1 MRRVLLLLLFAFA
14 LDVRAADVLPEVEPE
29 SVGFIPGRLGR
40 LDVFVQESI
49 AKKEVPGA
57 VVLVGH
63 SGKIVYAK
71 AFGDR
76 ALVPARERMTRDTLF
91 DMASLT
97 KPVATATSIMILI
110 ERGKL
115 TLTDTL
121 ERLLPEFDNHSKG
134 TITLEQLLRH
144 RSGLVADNPIGDYDN
159 GVNVAWNKIA
169 NLGITYQPG
178 DSYVYSDVNFLVLG
192 RIVERYSGKSL
203 DVFAEENIF
212 KPLGMKSTGFA
223 VNDRFKPDQDR
234 IAPTEPD
241 HEKMLRGTVHD
252 PRARALGGVAGH
264 AGLFSTADDMAIFA
278 QTMLNEGEAP
288 NGHRLLKPETVR
300 AMVDAGATPIRQRR
314 GLGWDVDTPHSGP
327 RGAGF
332 RKDGFGHTGFTG
344 TSLWIDRPSRTFVI
358 VLTSRLH
365 PDGKGK
371 APLALRHTVA
381 TIVAAA
387 LADRP
392 DPGALCGVDVLA
404 RSGFAPL
411 KGKRI
416 GLVTNHTG
424 LLRDGTP
431 TIDALHKAP
440 DVKLVALFSP
450 EHGIRGAVDA
460 EVSDSRDEATG
471 LPVYSLYNKTR
482 KPTPEML
489 KDVDALVY
497 DIQDI
502 GARFYTYISTLGLV
516 MEAAKDKGIP
526 LFVLDRPNPIGGEKI
541 AGPVRD
547 SGFESFIAFHALPV
561 RHGLTIGELA
571 RMFNAERKIGADLTV
586 IPCENWRRGDLFDR
600 TGLRWVNPSP
610 NMRSLTEALLYP
622 GVGLLEGTN
631 LATGR
636 GTDTPFERVGAPYIE
651 PRAFA
656 AALNALELPGVRF
669 IPLKFTPKERQFAGK
684 ECGGVYIEITERE
697 SFEPVAL
704 GIGMACVL
712 RSLHPD
718 EWKPEA
724 LAKFLCDD
732 AAFRAIVDGKP
743 AREVEAIWAEE
754 LARFE
759 QSRRPFL
766 IYR

>member
-1 MRRVLLLLLFAFA
+1 MRRALLLLLCLAVDA
-14 LDVRAADVLPEVEPE
+14 RADALPETAPE
-29 SVGFIPGRLGR
+29 SIGFAPGRLAR
-40 LDVFVQESI
+40 LDSVIQESI

-57 VVLVGH
+57 VVLVGRA
-63 SGKIVYAK
+63 GKVVYAK

-76 ALVPARERMTRDTLF
+76 AIVPMREQMTRDTVF

-97 KPVATATSIMILI
+97 KPVATATSIMILV

-115 TLTDTL
+115 KLSDTL
-121 ERLLPEFDNHSKG
+121 GALLPEFDNHSKG

-144 RSGLVADNPIGDYDN
+144 RSGLIADNPIQDYDKDTEA
-159 GVNVAWNKIA
+159 AWKKLA
-169 NLGITYQPG
+169 ELGITYQPG
-178 DSYVYSDVNFLVLG
+178 DSYVYSDVGFLVLG
-192 RIVERYSGKSL
+192 RIVAKFSGTPL
-203 DVFAEENIF
+203 DAFAEENIF
-212 KPLGMKSTGFA
+212 KPLGMTHTGFA
-223 VNDRFKPDQDR
+223 NNDRLKQDQKR

-241 HEKMLRGTVHD
+241 GGKMLRGIVHD
-252 PRARALGGVAGH
+252 PRARALAGVAGH
-264 AGLFSTADDMAIFA
+264 AGLFSTADDLAIFA
-278 QTMLNEGEAP
+278 QTMLNEGMAP

-300 AMVDAGATPIRQRR
+300 AMIDAGTTPIRQRR

-344 TSLWIDRPSRTFVI
+344 TSLWIDRPTKTFVI

-371 APLALRHTVA
+371 APLALRYTVA
-381 TIVAAA
+381 TIVA
-387 LADRP
+387 
-392 DPGALCGVDVLA
+392 GALVDKGEPGVVCGVDVLA
-404 RSGFAPL
+404 RSGFAAL
-411 KGKRI
+411 KGKRV

-424 LLRDGTP
+424 RLRDGMS
-431 TIDALHKAP
+431 TIDAIHKAP

-450 EHGIRGAVDA
+450 EHGIRGALDA

-471 LPVYSLYNKTR
+471 LPIHSLYGKTR

-489 KDVDALVY
+489 KDVDVLVY
-497 DIQDI
+497 DIQDV

-516 MEAAKDKGIP
+516 MEAARESAVP
-526 LFVLDRPNPIGGEKI
+526 LFVLDRPNPIGGERV

-547 SGFESFIAFHALPV
+547 STFESFIAFHALPV
-561 RHGLTIGELA
+561 RHGMTVGELA
-571 RMFNAERKIGADLTV
+571 RMFNSERKIGAELTV
-586 IPCENWRRGDLFDR
+586 IPCENWRRGDLFDS
-600 TGLRWVNPSP
+600 TGLLWVNPSP

-622 GVGLLEGTN
+622 GVALLEGTN

-656 AALNALELPGVRF
+656 AALNSLDLPGVRF
-669 IPLKFTPKERQFAGK
+669 IPVKFTPKERQFAGK
-684 ECGGVYIEITERE
+684 ECGGVYIEITERDRL
-697 SFEPVAL
+697 EPVSL

-712 RSLHPD
+712 RGLYPD
-718 EWKPEA
+718 AWKPEA
-724 LAKFLCDD
+724 LGKFLCDD
-732 AAFRAIVDGKP
+732 AAFKAIMEGKP
-743 AREVEAIWAEE
+743 AKDVEAVWAEE
-754 LARFE
+754 LHRFE

-766 IYR
+766 LYR